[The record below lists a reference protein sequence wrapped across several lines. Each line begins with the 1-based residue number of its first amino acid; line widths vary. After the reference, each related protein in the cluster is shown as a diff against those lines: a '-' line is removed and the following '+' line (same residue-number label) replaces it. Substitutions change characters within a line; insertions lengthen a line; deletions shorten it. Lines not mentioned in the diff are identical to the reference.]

1 MRPDDWPAVAAIYAE
16 GIAAGTATFETAV
29 PPYAAWDAAH
39 LPDHRLVARA
49 EGSVVGWAALSPYS
63 ERAVYRGVAEDT
75 IYVAA
80 RARGRGIGLGL
91 LSTLVERAEKA
102 GIWTL
107 QAAMFPENA
116 ASVALHERCGF
127 RAVGTRERLAKLA
140 DAWRDVLL
148 MERRG
153 GHA

>member
-1 MRPDDWPAVAAIYAE
+1 MRPGDWPAVAAIYAE

-29 PPYAAWDAAH
+29 PPYGAWDAAH

-49 EGSVVGWAALSPYS
+49 EGAVLGWAALSPYS

-91 LSTLVERAEKA
+91 LSTLVERAENA

-116 ASVALHERCGF
+116 ASIALHEGCGF
-127 RAVGTRERLAKLA
+127 RAVGTRERLAKLG

>member
-1 MRPDDWPAVAAIYAE
+1 MRAEDWPEVAAIYAE
-16 GIAAGTATFETAV
+16 GIASGTATFETAV

-39 LPDHRLVARA
+39 LPDHRLVAR
-49 EGSVVGWAALSPYS
+49 EGDAVIGWAALSPYS

-91 LSTLVERAEKA
+91 LSRLIESAESA

-116 ASVALHERCGF
+116 ASIALHGRCGF
-127 RAVGTRERLAKLA
+127 RAVGTRERLARLHGV
-140 DAWRDVLL
+140 WRDVLM
-148 MERRG
+148 MERRS
-153 GHA
+153 ALE